1 MPPPSTTTLAPDRPV
16 RVKSDRSGGR
26 NAGVTDAAALGASP
40 MAPIVA
46 SIAPA
51 PPLIPTV
58 RRNPRR
64 LTIDCV

>member
-1 MPPPSTTTLAPDRPV
+1 MPPPSTTTLRRDRPV
-16 RVKSDRSGGR
+16 SVKSDRSGGR
-26 NAGVTDAAALGASP
+26 KAGCDRAAALGASP
-40 MAPIVA
+40 RAPMVA
-46 SIAPA
+46 NIAPA